1 MNKNRITTLMALP
14 LLLCFSANTVKA
26 NTFSTSTASLT
37 NQQIKKINDEQQGI
51 ANELKERLS
60 GLSESDVKADADATT
75 TEIIKSKYTQLESAV
90 SNNKLQ
96 NTNPNKLEKINNSY
110 EITPNVTISF
120 EGSAV
125 LVDVHDETESSTND
139 LIETSSLRASTVSS
153 TRASRV
159 NALSNQLSPMISLT
173 AASGTRTK
181 NASNT
186 VTCHDY
192 FIKKWVLVTAHIAA
206 TFNYNPSKGTCTAR
220 RTSNYMKL
228 GSFTPVLSVINTH
241 SAVQKPSKSRR
252 IAYQDGT
259 ISGKVTVFGASL
271 GKENYLRVNVEC
283 NSHGTI
289 KKSHLFK

>member
-1 MNKNRITTLMALP
+1 MP
-14 LLLCFSANTVKA
+14 LCFSANTVKA

-153 TRASRV
+153 TRASKV
-159 NALSNQLSPMISLT
+159 KALSNQLSPKIT
-173 AASGTRTK
+173 FAS
-181 NASNT
+181 
-186 VTCHDY
+186 
-192 FIKKWVLVTAHIAA
+192 
-206 TFNYNPSKGTCTAR
+206 
-220 RTSNYMKL
+220 M
-228 GSFTPVLSVINTH
+228 
-241 SAVQKPSKSRR
+241 
-252 IAYQDGT
+252 
-259 ISGKVTVFGASL
+259 
-271 GKENYLRVNVEC
+271 
-283 NSHGTI
+283 
-289 KKSHLFK
+289 